1 MNETPL
7 YAIFQDGEWY
17 FVDEEIWA
25 DLVDQ
30 VIEGESDE

>member
-1 MNETPL
+1 MNDIPL

-30 VIEGESDE
+30 AEEGVDDE